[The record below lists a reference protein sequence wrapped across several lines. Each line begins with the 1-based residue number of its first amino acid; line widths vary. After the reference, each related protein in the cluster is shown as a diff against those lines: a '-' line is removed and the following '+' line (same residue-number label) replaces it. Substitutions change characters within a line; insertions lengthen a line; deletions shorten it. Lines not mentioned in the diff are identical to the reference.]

1 MKKENTPLSLPK
13 KQVDLVMGLYS
24 SDKIDETIDMIK
36 ALNEDYPNIPLL
48 FNLLGACYNKLGQ
61 FDPAAQ
67 FFETA
72 ISLKPDYAEAFLNH
86 GIVMREVGK
95 LDHAAKSFKR
105 AVEILPNYFEY
116 DPIPKWIDHW
126 AFDYQIIFVFFYPK
140 SCQPL
145 TMNSAHFYLLRS
157 QNIPQQSQIVIR

>member
-1 MKKENTPLSLPK
+1 MKKENAPLSLPK

-24 SDKIDETIDMIK
+24 SDKIDEAIDMIK
-36 ALNEDYPNIPLL
+36 ALNEDYPNVPLL

-72 ISLKPDYAEAFLNH
+72 ISIKPDYAEAFLNH

-105 AVEILPNYFEY
+105 AVEILPNYFEAHNKLGITLIDLNRFEDAIEHLEWAVAYKY
-116 DPIPKWIDHW
+116 D
-126 AFDYQIIFVFFYPK
+126 FYEASIALGK
-140 SCQPL
+140 
-145 TMNSAHFYLLRS
+145 R
-157 QNIPQQSQIVIR
+157 

>member
-13 KQVDLVMGLYS
+13 KQVDLVMSLYS
-24 SDKIDETIDMIK
+24 SGKIDEAINMIR
-36 ALNEDYPNIPLL
+36 ALNEEYPNVPLL

-72 ISLKPDYAEAFLNH
+72 ISIKPDYAEAFLNH

-95 LDHAAKSFKR
+95 LDHAA
-105 AVEILPNYFEY
+105 
-116 DPIPKWIDHW
+116 
-126 AFDYQIIFVFFYPK
+126 
-140 SCQPL
+140 
-145 TMNSAHFYLLRS
+145 
-157 QNIPQQSQIVIR
+157 